1 VKVGSGVAGARIV
14 GDVVQVPLA
23 AVEVGISHGL
33 PEPGSRTRQMKVL
46 AQEYQGRSLK
56 LELEGEGGSTARMVV
71 RRNEA
76 KGTLAATGGTLSGAG
91 ADGLMRLPPI

>member
-1 VKVGSGVAGARIV
+1 V
-14 GDVVQVPLA
+14 
-23 AVEVGISHGL
+23 

-91 ADGLMRLPPI
+91 ADGLMRLEVSFPAGAGYQGRTVVLSW